1 MCQASRP
8 TAVLRD
14 DAEWAQISSILPTL
28 AIDVDIKAHV
38 ENVPRCGQ
46 RGSPALRVSAVDA
59 LGGELSSTSR
69 RLTPNMLQLRAWAAS
84 RATQHSWSLR
94 EPNSQRRAANGND
107 PQCLGYLVHRGAYVC
122 DSAIVMPQYKA
133 AAPQALKRMA
143 GVLSH
148 VVVGVAA
155 VNEDKIER
163 STQRAPVQCRRVS
176 VDLSDPAFE

>member
-59 LGGELSSTSR
+59 LGGEISSTSR

-84 RATQHSWSLR
+84 RATQHSWSFR
-94 EPNSQRRAANGND
+94 E
-107 PQCLGYLVHRGAYVC
+107 
-122 DSAIVMPQYKA
+122 
-133 AAPQALKRMA
+133 LKRQRSA
-143 GVLSH
+143 AIFPYPPFLGSH
-148 VVVGVAA
+148 LP
-155 VNEDKIER
+155 R
-163 STQRAPVQCRRVS
+163 S
-176 VDLSDPAFE
+176 